1 MAQHTTTPANP
12 GGQST
17 ALAVE
22 LRITGGN
29 TNGALTEAE
38 AYGKF
43 ITHIA
48 EATKALGN
56 AVAETRFEESK
67 DAHGRATKRRVR
79 IQPLLIEPA
88 TNGNDAVHITFRAPE
103 PLPHHELTV
112 GVEEQLPLA
121 DFPEDTIESEALRTI
136 FRVFTAA
143 SESDS
148 VDSEELLEPLET
160 PAVRESVRRAV
171 TVAQHNGWELEGSA
185 AQLHRADEQIKLT
198 TRGQARMADAL
209 RTDLIGKYRAPLR
222 GTIDGHKN
230 SNNTIYFRAAHAT
243 QSWSTEAATDVLY
256 AEAARISLDVQNQV
270 ELTIEFEPKPDKDG
284 NPTERVIRRIVS
296 IDKVMP
302 RESGERLF

>member
-12 GGQST
+12 GRQST

-22 LRITGGN
+22 LHITGGT

-79 IQPLLIEPA
+79 IQPLLIKPA
-88 TNGNDAVHITFRAPE
+88 TSGNDTVHITFRAPE

-121 DFPEDTIESEALRTI
+121 DFPEDTIESEALRTHLPC
-136 FRVFTAA
+136 VHCC
-143 SESDS
+143 
-148 VDSEELLEPLET
+148 
-160 PAVRESVRRAV
+160 VRERFCRF
-171 TVAQHNGWELEGSA
+171 
-185 AQLHRADEQIKLT
+185 
-198 TRGQARMADAL
+198 
-209 RTDLIGKYRAPLR
+209 R
-222 GTIDGHKN
+222 GTARTARN
-230 SNNTIYFRAAHAT
+230 SCR
-243 QSWSTEAATDVLY
+243 
-256 AEAARISLDVQNQV
+256 ARISAARRHHS
-270 ELTIEFEPKPDKDG
+270 
-284 NPTERVIRRIVS
+284 PTQ
-296 IDKVMP
+296 
-302 RESGERLF
+302 RLGT